1 MTDRYDVLGIGNAIM
16 DIIAPVSDNDL
27 EQMSVTKGAMTL
39 IDEARALDL
48 HGQLRGTGGD
58 LREIAGGSAA
68 NTLVGIAMM
77 DVKSGYIGKV
87 ADDPVGAR
95 FVRGMQDVGVDF
107 KTPPLKDG
115 EATARCLIAV
125 TPDGERSM
133 STFLGASVYF
143 SESDVARDMIE
154 KAKILYLEGYLFDR
168 DEAKA
173 AFVAA
178 AEIAKTAGR
187 DVALTLSDSFCV
199 DRHRESFR
207 HLVDN
212 YVDIVFANEAEL
224 LSLYEVDE
232 FDDALSLLAKEAK
245 VACVT
250 RSEKGSVIVE
260 NGTIHHVKAAPVDK
274 VVDTTGAGDQYAAG
288 VLAGRAVGL
297 SWPEA
302 GYLGSRCAAEVISHY
317 GARPDVKINLTEN

>member
-27 EQMSVTKGAMTL
+27 KQMVVTKGAMTL

-48 HGQLRGTGGD
+48 HGQLKGAGGD

-77 DVKSGYIGKV
+77 GVASGYIGKV
-87 ADDPVGAR
+87 ADDAVGTR
-95 FVRGMQDVGVDF
+95 FVSGMQDVGVDF

-143 SESDVARDMIE
+143 SKSDVARDMIE
-154 KAKILYLEGYLFDR
+154 SAKILYLEGYLFDR

-178 AEIAKTAGR
+178 AEIAKAAGR

-199 DRHRESFR
+199 DRHRESFKR
-207 HLVDN
+207 LVDN
-212 YVDIVFANEAEL
+212 HVDIVFANEAEL
-224 LSLYEVDE
+224 LSLYQVNDFEE
-232 FDDALSLLAKEAK
+232 ALSLLVKQAK

-250 RSEKGSVIVE
+250 RSEKGSVIIE
-260 NGTIHHVKAAPVDK
+260 NGMVHNIDAEPVDNI
-274 VVDTTGAGDQYAAG
+274 VDTTGAGDQYAAG
-288 VLAGRAVGL
+288 VLAGRAMGL
-297 SWPEA
+297 SWPDA
-302 GYLGSRCAAEVISHY
+302 GVLGSRCAAEVISHY
-317 GARPDVKINLTEN
+317 GARPEVKITL